1 MGGMVFGGVQ
11 QERIQF
17 NEKRFGLADQAVRV
31 SIRTGI
37 AKEQSHLGS
46 IREKLEKVINQGQ
59 KGNPRNFLQVFK
71 KGLVP
76 IKILETYI

>member
-1 MGGMVFGGVQ
+1 MPIGNGYMGGMVFGGVQ

-37 AKEQSHLGS
+37 
-46 IREKLEKVINQGQ
+46 VMGQ
-59 KGNPRNFLQVFK
+59 RV
-71 KGLVP
+71 
-76 IKILETYI
+76 T